1 MKNLRCF
8 LEICLSKNWRLD
20 YYTLS
25 VLINAE
31 FNSWASLPMRD
42 CLLSTWC
49 YTHKTMY
56 VYCMWQESQDH
67 SDLYTTSNQ
76 ILEVANSLDQG
87 YWYTVCRYI
96 STKFSADYKHS
107 VVRVHLSWCLWNLL
121 FECSNDV
128 KKAAANPGPSQ
139 EQKVK
144 KIKAT
149 GGVQLVIGSKK
160 SPVKKTPP
168 EAAPEVITPPPPLFT

>member
-1 MKNLRCF
+1 MSVKKLEARIIIHFRCWLMQSLTVGHHSQCMTVF
-8 LEICLSKNWRLD
+8 CLPDVTHTRL
-20 YYTLS
+20 
-25 VLINAE
+25 
-31 FNSWASLPMRD
+31 
-42 CLLSTWC
+42 C
-49 YTHKTMY
+49 MY
-56 VYCMWQESQDH
+56 AYCMWQESQDH

-96 STKFSADYKHS
+96 STKFSVDYKHS

>member
-1 MKNLRCF
+1 MQSLTVGHHSQCMTVF
-8 LEICLSKNWRLD
+8 CLPD
-20 YYTLS
+20 
-25 VLINAE
+25 VIQA
-31 FNSWASLPMRD
+31 
-42 CLLSTWC
+42 
-49 YTHKTMY
+49 MY